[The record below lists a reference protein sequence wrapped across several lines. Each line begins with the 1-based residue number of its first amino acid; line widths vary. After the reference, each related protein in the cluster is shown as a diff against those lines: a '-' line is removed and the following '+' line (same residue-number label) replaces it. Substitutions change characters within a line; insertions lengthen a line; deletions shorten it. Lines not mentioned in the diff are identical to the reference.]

1 MKTLLKIQ
9 SSLFSE
15 QAQSTQLAD
24 RIALQ
29 WLEQNP
35 GGRVLTRDLS
45 KSPVP
50 HLTADRFKAFLAP
63 AAERTAEQQAIVD
76 FSDELIQELR
86 DADAIVIGAPMYN
99 FSIPSTLRAYF
110 DHIAR
115 SGITFRYTA
124 NGPEGLIK
132 GKKTYVV
139 VTRGGVYESSADT
152 QTSYLRQ
159 FLSFVGLDDVE
170 FVYAEGVA
178 LGADAQE
185 RSLNAAR
192 HMIAKLLPANVL
204 AA

>member
-9 SSLFSE
+9 SSLFTE
-15 QAQSTQLAD
+15 QGQSTQLAD

-29 WLEQNP
+29 WQERNP
-35 GGRVLTRDLS
+35 GGRIVTRDLG

-50 HLTADRFKAFLAP
+50 HLTADRFTAFLAKP
-63 AAERTAEQQAIVD
+63 AERTLEQQAIVD

-86 DADAIVIGAPMYN
+86 DADVIVIGAPMYN

-115 SGITFRYTA
+115 SGITFQYTA
-124 NGPEGLIK
+124 KGPEGLIK

-139 VTRGGVYESSADT
+139 VTRGGVYESNIDT

-170 FVYAEGVA
+170 FVYAEGLA
-178 LGADAQE
+178 LGAEAQE

-192 HMIAKLLPANVL
+192 HTIATLLPANAV

>member
-1 MKTLLKIQ
+1 MKTLLKLQ
-9 SSLFSE
+9 SGLFSE
-15 QAQSTQLAD
+15 QGQSAQLAD

-29 WLEQNP
+29 WLARNP
-35 GGRVLTRDLS
+35 GGRVVTRDLG

-50 HLTADRFKAFLAP
+50 HLTADRFQAFLAKP
-63 AAERTAEQQAIVD
+63 AERTAEQQATVD

-86 DADAIVIGAPMYN
+86 DAEVVVIAAPMYN
-99 FSIPSTLRAYF
+99 FSVSSTLRAYF

-139 VTRGGVYESSADT
+139 VTRGGVYESNVDT

-159 FLSFVGLDDVE
+159 FLSFVGLEDIE
-170 FVYAEGVA
+170 FVLAEGLA
-178 LGADAQE
+178 LGAEAQE

-192 HMIAKLLPANVL
+192 HTIAKLLPANAL

>member
-15 QAQSTQLAD
+15 QGQSTQLAE

-29 WLEQNP
+29 WLASNP
-35 GGRVLTRDLS
+35 GGRIVTRDLS
-45 KSPVP
+45 ESPVP
-50 HLTADRFKAFLAP
+50 HLTADRFKALLATP
-63 AAERTAEQQAIVD
+63 ADRTAEQQAVVD
-76 FSDELIQELR
+76 FSDELIRELR
-86 DADAIVIGAPMYN
+86 DADVIVIGVPMYN

-115 SGITFRYTA
+115 SGITFRYTES
-124 NGPEGLIK
+124 GPEGLIK

-139 VTRGGVYESSADT
+139 VTRGGVYEPTADT

-159 FLSFVGLDDVE
+159 FLSFIGLTDLE
-170 FVYAEGVA
+170 FVYAEGLS
-178 LGADAQE
+178 LGADSQE

-192 HMIAKLLPANVL
+192 HSIAKLLPANAL